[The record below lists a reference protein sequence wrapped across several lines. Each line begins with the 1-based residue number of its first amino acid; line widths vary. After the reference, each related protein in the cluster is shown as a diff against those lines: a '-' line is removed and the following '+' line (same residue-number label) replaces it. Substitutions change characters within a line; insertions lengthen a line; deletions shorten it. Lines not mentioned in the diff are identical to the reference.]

1 MIQCSYEQ
9 GKAPITKNGVQ
20 VDNKGK
26 TPMEKNIEV
35 VDEAGNVYEPT
46 WPKRARGLVKQGRAR
61 FVNENRICLACPP
74 KMKTEDEHMSNVKN
88 IFGDITVADILQ
100 RINNIINQTS
110 YITSACEVLTTMGD
124 GDSGVCGSPGNV
136 MGEAKAN
143 ALAGIVQSREATNQ
157 HILRL
162 YEKIY
167 DDLIRLSEAEQAP
180 KENMEMLVE

>member
-1 MIQCSYEQ
+1 
-9 GKAPITKNGVQ
+9 
-20 VDNKGK
+20 
-26 TPMEKNIEV
+26 MEKNIEV

-46 WPKRARGLVKQGRAR
+46 WPKRAKGLVKHGRAR

-74 KMKTEDEHMSNVKN
+74 EKKTEETHMSNVKN

-100 RINNIINQTS
+100 RINNIINQTG
-110 YITSACEVLTTMGD
+110 YITAACEMLTTMGD

-143 ALAGIVQSREATNQ
+143 AAATIVQSRETTNQ

-162 YEKIY
+162 YEKMY
-167 DDLIRLSEAEQAP
+167 DDMIRLSNAEQAP
-180 KENMEMLVE
+180 TENSEMPME